1 MAQTLSDQERQF
13 VIDLLETNSKIFL
26 DDILEVS
33 EEQWKFK
40 PASDRW
46 SMADVS
52 EHITLSEEL
61 LLSIVE
67 KTLQGAADEKKA
79 RNLEGK
85 ERQLL
90 IDVKNRS
97 TSKAQ
102 APQVLRPTGKFA
114 TKKKLIE
121 TFIAVRQKTVD
132 YVRTTNDPL
141 KNHVA
146 NHPTWGDMT
155 AYQWLIFIAVHAD
168 RHAAQLEEVKN
179 DSNFPKI

>member
-13 VIDLLETNSKIFL
+13 VIDLLETNSKRFL

-102 APQVLRPTGKFA
+102 APPS
-114 TKKKLIE
+114 
-121 TFIAVRQKTVD
+121 IAA
-132 YVRTTNDPL
+132 
-141 KNHVA
+141 H
-146 NHPTWGDMT
+146 G
-155 AYQWLIFIAVHAD
+155 
-168 RHAAQLEEVKN
+168 
-179 DSNFPKI
+179 

>member
-1 MAQTLSDQERQF
+1 MEIQTCVRSLVHGRCFRAHNVIGRIASFYRGKNVAGRSRREESKKSRRQG
-13 VIDLLETNSKIFL
+13 TTT
-26 DDILEVS
+26 
-33 EEQWKFK
+33 
-40 PASDRW
+40 ADRCK
-46 SMADVS
+46 
-52 EHITLSEEL
+52 EPLN
-61 LLSIVE
+61 
-67 KTLQGAADEKKA
+67 LQSPGP
-79 RNLEGK
+79 
-85 ERQLL
+85 
-90 IDVKNRS
+90 
-97 TSKAQ
+97 
-102 APQVLRPTGKFA
+102 PQVLRPTGKFA